1 MIINLTVNGKE
12 HSVQIEPH
20 DRLLDLLRNKLRLT
34 GAKEGCGE
42 GECGSCTV
50 IMDGKAVNSCTILAY
65 QARGSK
71 IVTIEGLAPQGE
83 MDVIQR
89 AFVDNGAI
97 QCGYCTPGMILSAR
111 ALLFE
116 NSDPTEEEIRAAVA
130 GNTCRCTGYIN
141 IIKAIKQAAKAM
153 MNDSR
158 TIMMNAE

>member
-50 IMDGKAVNSCTILAY
+50 IMDGKAVNSCTVLAY

-116 NSDPTEEEIRAAVA
+116 NSDPTEEEIRSAVA

-153 MNDSR
+153 MNGSR
-158 TIMMNAE
+158 TTMNAE

>member
-1 MIINLTVNGKE
+1 
-12 HSVQIEPH
+12 
-20 DRLLDLLRNKLRLT
+20 
-34 GAKEGCGE
+34 
-42 GECGSCTV
+42 
-50 IMDGKAVNSCTILAY
+50 MDGKAVNSCTVLAY

-116 NSDPTEEEIRAAVA
+116 NSDPTEEEIRSAVA

-153 MNDSR
+153 MNGSR
-158 TIMMNAE
+158 TTMNAE

>member
-34 GAKEGCGE
+34 GAKEGCGD

-50 IMDGKAVNSCTILAY
+50 IMDGKAVNSCTVLAY

-116 NSDPTEEEIRAAVA
+116 NSDPTEEEIRSAVA

-153 MNDSR
+153 MNGSR
-158 TIMMNAE
+158 TTMNAE

>member
-12 HSVQIEPH
+12 LSVQIEPH

-50 IMDGKAVNSCTILAY
+50 IMDGKAVNSCTVLAY

-116 NSDPTEEEIRAAVA
+116 NSDPTEEEIRAAVG

-153 MNDSR
+153 MN
-158 TIMMNAE
+158 AG

>member
-50 IMDGKAVNSCTILAY
+50 IMDGKAVNSCTVLAY

-116 NSDPTEEEIRAAVA
+116 NSDPTEEEIRAAVG

-153 MNDSR
+153 MN
-158 TIMMNAE
+158 AG

>member
-50 IMDGKAVNSCTILAY
+50 IMDGKAVNSCTVLAY

-116 NSDPTEEEIRAAVA
+116 NSDPTEEEIRSAVA

-153 MNDSR
+153 MNGSM
-158 TIMMNAE
+158 TTMNAE